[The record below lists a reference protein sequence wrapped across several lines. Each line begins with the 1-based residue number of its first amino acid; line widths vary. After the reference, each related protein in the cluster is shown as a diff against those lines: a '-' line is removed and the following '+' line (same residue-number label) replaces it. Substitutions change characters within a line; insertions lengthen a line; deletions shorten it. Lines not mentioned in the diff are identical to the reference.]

1 MKLWKIA
8 LFVMVSLV
16 AASCGTYQLTS
27 YEPQKDYFQTITSS
41 YELKRKM
48 ETDWLFRQNYITF
61 ATNQPRSWYN
71 KYYSQNFMFKR
82 NFSAFD
88 FYWNRHEI
96 WWNWGFN
103 SHNWWGH
110 EWYVPKFYNWESSD
124 IAWHKSRRSSNVTVT
139 KKRKNKVDVVYNKL
153 KTIVKNNPNRSYSNV
168 AINTNRSIR
177 NYDEPKFTP
186 RLDPNN
192 GPVIRNNFNRNNSS
206 TPPDITTR
214 PSGAVLLKGKK

>member
-96 WWNWGFN
+96 
-103 SHNWWGH
+103 
-110 EWYVPKFYNWESSD
+110 
-124 IAWHKSRRSSNVTVT
+124 RS
-139 KKRKNKVDVVYNKL
+139 
-153 KTIVKNNPNRSYSNV
+153 
-168 AINTNRSIR
+168 
-177 NYDEPKFTP
+177 
-186 RLDPNN
+186 
-192 GPVIRNNFNRNNSS
+192 
-206 TPPDITTR
+206 
-214 PSGAVLLKGKK
+214 